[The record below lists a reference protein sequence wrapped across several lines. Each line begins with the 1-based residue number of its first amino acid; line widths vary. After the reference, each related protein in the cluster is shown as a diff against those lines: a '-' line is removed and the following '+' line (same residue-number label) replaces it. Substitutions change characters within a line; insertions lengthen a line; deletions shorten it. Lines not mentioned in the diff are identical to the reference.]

1 MEIGVKTFLTR
12 NKVLN
17 KNNIKEL
24 SIQVNLNGLSFCILN
39 RTSNTI
45 EFLNS
50 IVFRHKLNPFDVLNR
65 LKTELSA
72 NAVFSDEFDS
82 ITVVHQNELSTLVP
96 KALYDE
102 NNKADYLKFNTKI
115 LKTDFITHDDIA
127 VNDSVNVYIPYININ
142 NYIFE
147 TFGEFTYKHSSTVL
161 VDALLQKKHENDTT
175 EVYLHVNS
183 NTIEIAVLDKKQLQL
198 FNVFEYHSKEDF
210 IYYVLFVFEQLNLD
224 VETTLVYL
232 SGLVNKN
239 DELYTLLYTYIRHV
253 EFEKLNFNYSFSD
266 KLNSDHLHHH
276 YLILNTF

>member
-161 VDALLQKKHENDTT
+161 VDALFQKKHESDTT

-266 KLNSDHLHHH
+266 KLNSDQLHHH

>member
-1 MEIGVKTFLTR
+1 MEIGVKTFQTR
-12 NKVLN
+12 NKVLT

-50 IVFRHKLNPFDVLNR
+50 ISFHHKLNPFDVLNR

-72 NAVFSDEFDS
+72 NSVFSDEFDS

-115 LKTDFITHDDIA
+115 LKTDYITHDDIT

-142 NYIFE
+142 NYIYE

-161 VDALLQKKHENDTT
+161 VDTLLQKKHQSDSID
-175 EVYLHVNS
+175 VYLHVNS
-183 NTIEIAVLDKKQLQL
+183 NTIEIAVIDKQQLQL
-198 FNVFEYHSKEDF
+198 FNTFEYHSKEDF
-210 IYYVLFVFEQLNLD
+210 IYYVLFVFEQLSLD
-224 VETTLVYL
+224 VETTVIYL
-232 SGLVNKN
+232 SGVINQ
-239 DELYTLLYTYIRHV
+239 DDDLYSLLYTYIRHV
-253 EFEKLNFNYSFSD
+253 EFEKMNFTYTFSEKID
-266 KLNSDHLHHH
+266 TKRLHQY